1 MGETNMEK
9 IKQYLT
15 QNKISAT
22 FFLIL
27 TTITTIL
34 TYFLVSIQSKIGVY
48 YWDIFFYLN
57 NALKMAGMGV
67 GDTLYLSPF
76 LPFLTSLFFRAGLVQ
91 ESTLF
96 VISGV
101 FYLLGTLGIYLLFNL
116 RFKPWESLAGALSF
130 ATFTVVIIWAASGAL
145 DVPAISISIWALYLT
160 LLAVKKDSRFYYIA
174 FPVAMLA
181 FLTRF
186 TSGLILLPMLLV
198 IFMNLYRNDFKKIV
212 TGIDGNVIQKIKALI
227 LANDFKN
234 MVIGIIIGILTYLPF
249 MWYFN
254 RQVGNLFPFL
264 DQFSGSASGAV
275 SSSNPGFSLDAL
287 YYLKHIPEYISSW
300 AVSSYQK
307 LLWPSE
313 SNATILAYV
322 LLGVIIV
329 GIIIYLTKIINK
341 MLKKDKSRLF
351 HLKLLITI
359 ILGLVLVLTYS
370 NISYALSE
378 ILLLFLSVSIYL
390 LLKDLN
396 LKYLDMDILF
406 FTWFAA
412 FLIMHSAHPVK
423 VDRYFITMAP
433 PLAYG
438 ITLGINQISR
448 ILKYKYKDINLTSV
462 LISSVLVIFMILSAT
477 AYIGAIPTVD
487 PQVQSEQAAAEW
499 LMDYDPDYDNKT
511 IAADRGPAFSWYLKK
526 YVFTRINFKTSSEV
540 LNDKKVEINQD
551 YYIHVHSENPL
562 NLEGYYIIKRI
573 DSVIIYQK
581 K

>member
-9 IKQYLT
+9 IKEYLA

-27 TTITTIL
+27 TTITSIM
-34 TYFLVSIQSKIGVY
+34 TYFLVYIQSQIGVY

-76 LPFLTSLFFRAGLVQ
+76 LPLVTSLFFRAGLVQ

-96 VISGV
+96 AISGV
-101 FYLLGTLGIYLLFNL
+101 FYLLGTLGLYLLLNL

-198 IFMNLYRNDFKKIV
+198 IFMKLCENDFKKTSIE
-212 TGIDGNVIQKIKALI
+212 GNVIQKIKVLI
-227 LANDFKN
+227 LGNDFKN
-234 MVIGIIIGILTYLPF
+234 MVIGLIIGILTYLPF

-275 SSSNPGFSLDAL
+275 SASNPGFSLDTL

-300 AVSSYQK
+300 AVTSYQK

-329 GIIIYLTKIINK
+329 GIIIYLAKIISK
-341 MLKKDKSRLF
+341 MIKNDKPRLF
-351 HLKLLITI
+351 HLKLSITI
-359 ILGLVLVLTYS
+359 IMGLILVLTYS

-378 ILLLFLSVSIYL
+378 ILLLFFSVSVYV

-406 FTWFAA
+406 FTWFTA

-433 PLAYG
+433 PLTYG
-438 ITLGINQISR
+438 IALGINQISS
-448 ILKYKYKDINLTSV
+448 ILKYQYKDINLTSA
-462 LISSVLVIFMILSAT
+462 LISAVLVISMILSAS
-477 AYIGAIPTVD
+477 AYIGAIPTSD
-487 PQVQSEQAAAEW
+487 AQVQSEQATAAW

-526 YVFTRINFKTSSEV
+526 YVFTRINFKTSSEI

-551 YYIHVHSENPL
+551 YYIYVHSENPL
-562 NLEGYYIIKRI
+562 NLEGYYVIKRI
-573 DSVIIYQK
+573 DGVIIYQK

>member
-1 MGETNMEK
+1 MEK
-9 IKQYLT
+9 IKEYLA

-27 TTITTIL
+27 TTITSIM
-34 TYFLVSIQSKIGVY
+34 TYFLVYIQSQIGVY

-76 LPFLTSLFFRAGLVQ
+76 LPLVTSLFFRAGLVQ

-96 VISGV
+96 AISGV
-101 FYLLGTLGIYLLFNL
+101 FYLLGTLGLYLLLNL

-198 IFMNLYRNDFKKIV
+198 IFMKLCENDFKKTSIE
-212 TGIDGNVIQKIKALI
+212 GNVIQKIKVLI
-227 LANDFKN
+227 LGNDFKN
-234 MVIGIIIGILTYLPF
+234 MVIGLIIGILTYLPF

-275 SSSNPGFSLDAL
+275 SASNPGFSLDTL

-300 AVSSYQK
+300 AVTSYQK

-329 GIIIYLTKIINK
+329 GIIIYLAKIISK
-341 MLKKDKSRLF
+341 
-351 HLKLLITI
+351 
-359 ILGLVLVLTYS
+359 
-370 NISYALSE
+370 
-378 ILLLFLSVSIYL
+378 
-390 LLKDLN
+390 
-396 LKYLDMDILF
+396 
-406 FTWFAA
+406 
-412 FLIMHSAHPVK
+412 
-423 VDRYFITMAP
+423 
-433 PLAYG
+433 
-438 ITLGINQISR
+438 
-448 ILKYKYKDINLTSV
+448 
-462 LISSVLVIFMILSAT
+462 MILA
-477 AYIGAIPTVD
+477 
-487 PQVQSEQAAAEW
+487 
-499 LMDYDPDYDNKT
+499 
-511 IAADRGPAFSWYLKK
+511 R
-526 YVFTRINFKTSSEV
+526 
-540 LNDKKVEINQD
+540 
-551 YYIHVHSENPL
+551 
-562 NLEGYYIIKRI
+562 
-573 DSVIIYQK
+573 
-581 K
+581 